1 MEQATNEEVVPE
13 GKQMWSVREV
23 VFVGQWKEILDWK
36 NYTHMGSEL

>member
-13 GKQMWSVREV
+13 GKQMWSVRV